1 MSCSVNKYVKMG
13 LTQDPQIVSK
23 LLVVFNRLYTYRGHW
38 NMESLLSLTQKKLL
52 EETGVSLT
60 IEEIRDVLK
69 ENPQVTSYKFKKP
82 VLVKRDTTVGQWC
95 DKTVPTDRKRVYNQ
109 PSEEHFSKI
118 HPRNTSSPIKSLKF
132 EKKKLDFSFET
143 ESSRSDQRFS
153 KIPRP
158 TPTLSSRSRQ
168 SSQSKQESNCFERLY
183 ENRPRA
189 CPHKVEAVRF
199 IKEVWT
205 AKPASKRMSEKMQP
219 CIYHEPARKKSR
231 YSKDCLEGN
240 LNSCVYERLYGQRKQ
255 YNTKKLTDVQKREA
269 YLKKQREQLKNQKPS
284 KASLCFTPH
293 LVTESLN
300 SDVTSERVT
309 DSDCDN
315 SAVSETTLGSD
326 NNQNRILNE
335 GNTTLKSD
343 KPVLIEEDIKDS
355 ANFTSIQDL
364 LEGMTLRFNEHMSL
378 CTIDENEM

>member
-1 MSCSVNKYVKMG
+1 ME
-13 LTQDPQIVSK
+13 LTQNPQIVTK

-38 NMESLLSLTQKKLL
+38 SMESLLSLTQKKLL

-82 VLVKRDTTVGQWC
+82 VLVNRDTTVGQWC
-95 DKTVPTDRKRVYNQ
+95 EKTISTDRKRVYKQ
-109 PSEEHFSKI
+109 PSEENFAKI
-118 HPRNTSSPIKSLKF
+118 HPRNTSSPIKSLKL
-132 EKKKLDFSFET
+132 KKNSLDFSFET
-143 ESSRSDQRFS
+143 ESSSSRRFS

-158 TPTLSSRSRQ
+158 TSTLSSRTRQ
-168 SSQSKQESNCFERLY
+168 SSQSKQESSCFERLY
-183 ENRPRA
+183 ENRPRP
-189 CPHKVEAVRF
+189 CPHKVETVRY

-219 CIYHEPARKKSR
+219 CIYHEPVRKKSR
-231 YSKDCLEGN
+231 YSKECLEGN
-240 LNSCVYERLYGQRKQ
+240 LNSCVYERLYAQRKQ

-269 YLKKQREQLKNQKPS
+269 YLKKQREQHKNQKTS
-284 KASLCFTPH
+284 KASLYFTQHP
-293 LVTESLN
+293 VAESLS

-309 DSDCDN
+309 ESDCDN
-315 SAVSETTLGSD
+315 SDVSETTISD
-326 NNQNRILNE
+326 NNQNRILKE

-364 LEGMTLRFNEHMSL
+364 LEGMTLRFNEQMSL

>member
-1 MSCSVNKYVKMG
+1 MG
-13 LTQDPQIVSK
+13 LTKDPQVVSK

-38 NMESLLSLTQKKLL
+38 SMESLLSLTQKKLM
-52 EETGVSLT
+52 EETGVSVT

-95 DKTVPTDRKRVYNQ
+95 DNTVSTDRKRVYQQ
-109 PSEEHFSKI
+109 PSEDNFAKI
-118 HPRNTSSPIKSLKF
+118 HPRNTSSPIKSLNF
-132 EKKKLDFSFET
+132 ERKNFDLSFET
-143 ESSRSDQRFS
+143 ESSQSNRRFS

-158 TPTLSSRSRQ
+158 VSTLSSRSRQ
-168 SSQSKQESNCFERLY
+168 SSQSKQESSCFERLY
-183 ENRPRA
+183 ENRPRP
-189 CPHKVEAVRF
+189 CPHKVEAVRY
-199 IKEVWT
+199 IKEVFT

-231 YSKDCLEGN
+231 YSKECLGGN
-240 LNSCVYERLYGQRKQ
+240 LNSCVYERLYAQRKQ

-269 YLKKQREQLKNQKPS
+269 YMKKQREQLKNHKNS

-293 LVTESLN
+293 SVTESLN
-300 SDVTSERVT
+300 SHVTSERAT
-309 DSDCDN
+309 ESDCDN
-315 SAVSETTLGSD
+315 SDVTETTLESD
-326 NNQNRILNE
+326 NNQNMILKE

-355 ANFTSIQDL
+355 AKFSTIQDL
-364 LEGMTLRFNEHMSL
+364 LEGMTVRFNEQMSL